1 MSSSFFDK
9 AKDVAQQAI
18 DEARRGLDE
27 GQTKLDEL
35 ATKKQTEKLLV
46 ALGAASYAQHR
57 GSGTPQAVE
66 QALTDLDEHV
76 AQNGLVGFPDAAVMP
91 PPSDLSRKPPTG

>member
-35 ATKKQTEKLLV
+35 ATKKATEKLII
-46 ALGAASYAQHR
+46 ALGAATYAQHR
-57 GSGTPQAVE
+57 GRGNHRRSSRHWSPSTSTWRETGMW
-66 QALTDLDEHV
+66 
-76 AQNGLVGFPDAAVMP
+76 GFPT
-91 PPSDLSRKPPTG
+91 RR